1 MSERFDVI
9 VVGSGS
15 AGLAT
20 ALAARGLQVAV
31 ITRGVLGLDGAS
43 CWAQGGIAAA
53 LGPGDSPA
61 QHALDTINCG
71 ARLNN
76 KTAVRWMAEMAP
88 EVVAWLHGLG
98 AQFDTYAGRLAL
110 GREGAHSFPRVIH
123 AGGDATGAEVM
134 RALRQTVQQ
143 ASNIKVFEFV
153 EVDRLLKFANAV
165 VGIAG
170 HSVRGESL
178 ELFAP
183 QVVLATGGL
192 GQLYRYTTNPIEC
205 DGSGIALA
213 QRAGAE
219 LADMEFVQFH
229 PTALAPRTDQ
239 RNEPEQLPLITEALR
254 GAGARLLNNLG
265 ERFMAPIHAQGELAP
280 RDIVSR
286 AVWAQIE
293 AGRQVYLDARGL
305 GDAVRARFPTVF
317 SACIN
322 QGVDPRREPIPVVP
336 AAHYHMGGVRVD
348 LHSQTT
354 VAGLFAVGEVSC
366 TGVHGA
372 NRLASNSVLEAVAF
386 GRTLGER
393 LARQGQSSK
402 TLRADPSDAPAP
414 SRAASVNDAM
424 VYAKLKTLMWSCAGV
439 VRTPESL
446 RQVVEQIQVME
457 RRCTAGSRI
466 QGQLITARLIAEAAL
481 ARTQSIGAHFLIP
494 EAAKRSHGSWSAV
507 A

>member
-9 VVGSGS
+9 VIGSGS
-15 AGLAT
+15 AGLSA
-20 ALAARGLQVAV
+20 ALAARGLKVAV
-31 ITRGVLGLDGAS
+31 VTRGVLGLDGAS

-61 QHALDTINCG
+61 QHALDTIHCG

-76 KTAVRWMAEMAP
+76 KTAVRWMAEQAP
-88 EVVAWLHGLG
+88 DVVSWLHGLG

-134 RALRQTVQQ
+134 RALRQAVQN
-143 ASNIKVFEFV
+143 ASHIQVFEFI

-165 VGIAG
+165 VGVVG
-170 HSVRGESL
+170 HSVRGESFEAL
-178 ELFAP
+178 AP

-192 GQLYRYTTNPIEC
+192 GQLYRYTSNPIEC
-205 DGSGIALA
+205 DGSGVALA

-229 PTALAPRTDQ
+229 PTVLAPRHDQ

-254 GAGARLLNNLG
+254 GAGARLINGHG
-265 ERFMAPIHAQGELAP
+265 ERFMVNLHAQAELGP
-280 RDIVSR
+280 RDQVAR
-286 AVWAQIE
+286 AVWAQLE
-293 AGRQVYLDARGL
+293 AGRQVFLDARGL
-305 GDAVRARFPTVF
+305 GDAVRVRFPTVF
-317 SACIN
+317 SACIA
-322 QGVDPRREPIPVVP
+322 QGVDPRRDPIPVVP

-348 LHSQTT
+348 LHSQST

-372 NRLASNSVLEAVAF
+372 NRLASNSVLEAIAF
-386 GRTLGER
+386 GRALGER
-393 LARQGQSSK
+393 FARQGQNARL
-402 TLRADPSDAPAP
+402 LRADNDAAP
-414 SRAASVNDAM
+414 VASRSASVNDAM
-424 VYAKLKTLMWSCAGV
+424 VQAKLKTLMWTCAGL

-446 RQVVEQIQVME
+446 RQAIEQLQVME
-457 RRCTAGSRI
+457 RRCLPGSRVL
-466 QGQLITARLIAEAAL
+466 GQLTTARLIAEAAL
-481 ARTQSIGAHFLIP
+481 VRTDSVGAHFLIP
-494 EAAKRSHGSWSAV
+494 EAARRSHGAWSAV

>member
-9 VVGSGS
+9 IIGSGS
-15 AGLAT
+15 AGLSA
-20 ALAARGLQVAV
+20 ALAARGLRVAV

-76 KTAVRWMAEMAP
+76 KTAVRWLAEQAP

-98 AQFDTYAGRLAL
+98 AQFDTYSGRLAL

-134 RALRQTVQQ
+134 RALRQAVQN
-143 ASNIKVFEFV
+143 APHIKVFEFV

-170 HSVRGESL
+170 HSVRGEQL
-178 ELFAP
+178 EALAP
-183 QVVLATGGL
+183 VVVLATGGL
-192 GQLYRYTTNPIEC
+192 GQLFRYTSNPIEC
-205 DGSGIALA
+205 DGSGLALA
-213 QRAGAE
+213 QRAGAD

-229 PTALAPRTDQ
+229 PTTLAPRQDQ

-254 GAGARLLNNLG
+254 GAGARLINGHG
-265 ERFMAPIHAQGELAP
+265 ERFMVNLHPQAELGP
-280 RDIVSR
+280 RDQVAR
-286 AVWAQIE
+286 AVWSQLE
-293 AGRQVYLDARGL
+293 AGRAVYLDARGL
-305 GDAVRARFPTVF
+305 GDAVRARFPTVYN
-317 SACIN
+317 ACVA
-322 QGVDPRREPIPVVP
+322 QGIDPRRDPIPVVP

-348 LHSQTT
+348 LHSQSS
-354 VAGLFAVGEVSC
+354 VAGLYAIGEVAC

-372 NRLASNSVLEAVAF
+372 NRLASNSVLEAIAF
-386 GRTLGER
+386 GRALGER
-393 LARQGQSSK
+393 LARQGQSAK
-402 TLRADPSDAPAP
+402 ALRSEGEPSPLP
-414 SRAASVNDAM
+414 GRAASVNDAM
-424 VYAKLKTLMWSCAGV
+424 VLSKLKQLMWSCAGL

-446 RQVVEQIQVME
+446 RQVIEQLQVME
-457 RRCTAGSRI
+457 RRCLSGSRVL
-466 QGQLITARLIAEAAL
+466 GQLCTARLVAEAAL
-481 ARTQSIGAHFLIP
+481 ARTHSVGAHFLIP
-494 EAAKRSHGSWSAV
+494 EAARRSSSTWSAV